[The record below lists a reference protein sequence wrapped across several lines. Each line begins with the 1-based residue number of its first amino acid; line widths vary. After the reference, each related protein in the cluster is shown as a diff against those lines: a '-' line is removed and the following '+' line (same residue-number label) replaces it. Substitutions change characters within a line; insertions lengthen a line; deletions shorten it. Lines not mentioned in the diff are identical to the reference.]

1 MEKIYSVT
9 DLNNT
14 ILLLES
20 KQTLEEIALK
30 EQFQRT
36 YESLKPL
43 NIIKNIFKQA
53 SESDDLK
60 ENIIN
65 NSIGLTAGYLS
76 KFIFEKATKFPLKQ
90 FFGDIVMLNIKK
102 IVTNNP
108 EVIKLLVNKMLLI
121 ISSKKHQ

>member
-1 MEKIYSVT
+1 MEKIYSET
-9 DLNNT
+9 DLNNA

-20 KQTLEEIALK
+20 KQAVEEMKLK
-30 EQFQRT
+30 EQFLLT

-65 NSIGLTAGYLS
+65 NSISLTAGYLS
-76 KFIFEKATKFPLKQ
+76 KVVFEKAANSP
-90 FFGDIVMLNIKK
+90 IKK
-102 IVTNNP
+102 LFVNVVMFSVKKMVINNT
-108 EVIKLLVNKMLLI
+108 EVIKLIVNKFL
-121 ISSKKHQ
+121 K